1 MLGYPQLIV
10 KNDQIQLNDLEDQSY
25 NYILTLILENSE
37 KYQPIINLI
46 FNQRKKYST
55 KNIMLINRI
64 LQIAVL
70 DVKFLQY
77 IVNLPCH
84 NYIEHNMIYFFMK
97 IVNKYQEDNKS
108 MIYNMES
115 FTRVNSETLSN
126 DTLNLL
132 EKNLTLKRQESYI
145 YGK

>member
-1 MLGYPQLIV
+1 
-10 KNDQIQLNDLEDQSY
+10 
-25 NYILTLILENSE
+25 
-37 KYQPIINLI
+37 
-46 FNQRKKYST
+46 
-55 KNIMLINRI
+55 
-64 LQIAVL
+64 
-70 DVKFLQY
+70 
-77 IVNLPCH
+77 
-84 NYIEHNMIYFFMK
+84 MIYFFMK